1 MIRLLLPLI
10 SVHLVISL
18 TVKADDTKLFLEVFP
33 PEDDDDDPLEHLRS
47 YDKLDRNFGL
57 DDL

>member
-1 MIRLLLPLI
+1 
-10 SVHLVISL
+10 
-18 TVKADDTKLFLEVFP
+18 LFVEVFP
-33 PEDDDDDPLEHLRS
+33 AEDDDDPLEHLRS